1 MIKNLLFD
9 LGGVIMDIRRQNCV
23 DAFKRLGMPRP
34 EDMLGEYSQKGP
46 FMRLEEG
53 VIDPAEFRREIRELI
68 PREVTDGEIDE
79 AFCRF
84 LTGIPVERLRSL
96 EKLHGDYRIY
106 LLSNT
111 NPIMWN
117 SRIAEE
123 FRKDG
128 HDISHYFDGTVT
140 SFEACSMKPDRKIF
154 DYAVQTLG
162 IRPEETLFFDDSEA
176 NVKAARALGFQA
188 EVVAPG
194 AEFTDILASHLN
206 NDQH

>member
-23 DAFKRLGMPRP
+23 DAFKRLGMPHP

-53 VIDPAEFRREIRELI
+53 MIDAAEFRREICELI
-68 PREVTDGEIDE
+68 PSEVTDSEIDE

-96 EKLHGDYRIY
+96 EKLHGTDLIF

-111 NPIMWN
+111 NPIMWH
-117 SRIAEE
+117 SRIASE

-128 HDISHYFDGTVT
+128 HDLPYYFDGAVT
-140 SFEACSMKPDRKIF
+140 SFEARSMKPDRRIF
-154 DYAVQTLG
+154 DHAVQTLG
-162 IRPEETLFFDDSEA
+162 IHPEETLFFDDSEA
-176 NVKAARALGFQA
+176 NVKAARELGFQA

-194 AEFTDILASHLN
+194 AEFADILAAHLKN
-206 NDQH
+206 

>member
-9 LGGVIMDIRRQNCV
+9 LGGVIMDICRQNCV
-23 DAFKRLGMPRP
+23 DAFKRLGMPHP

-53 VIDPAEFRREIRELI
+53 SINSAEFRREIRELI
-68 PREVTDGEIDE
+68 PHEVTDSEIDE
-79 AFCRF
+79 AFCCF

-111 NPIMWN
+111 NPIMWH

-123 FRKDG
+123 FCKDG
-128 HDISHYFDGTVT
+128 RDLSHYFDGAVT
-140 SFEACSMKPDRKIF
+140 SFEACSMKPDRTIF
-154 DYAVQTLG
+154 DYAVRTLG

-176 NVKAARALGFQA
+176 NVQAARALGFQA

-194 AEFTDILASHLN
+194 EEFTDILASHLK
-206 NDQH
+206 H